1 MGTASGRFAIG
12 TLSKGTGCK
21 VETIRYYERS
31 GLLPAPARSPGGYRL
46 YGTEHLKRLAFV
58 RRARSLGFSID
69 EVRRLLDLAD
79 HHRRPCAEARR
90 VAASHLEDVRA
101 RIADLKVMEGVL
113 KDTVAR
119 CGQGTGPH
127 CPIIEALY
135 REEPGTG
142 PPDVSDGART
152 RARGDLG
159 RATPAQRPS
168 PSYASRT
175 SPHRVRRAKSN
186 SRE

>member
-1 MGTASGRFAIG
+1 MRMTPARFAIG

-21 VETIRYYERS
+21 VETIRYYERA
-31 GLLPAPARSPGGYRL
+31 GLLPAPPRSPGGYRL

-58 RRARSLGFSID
+58 RRARSLGFSIGD
-69 EVRRLLDLAD
+69 VRRLLDLAD
-79 HHRRPCAEARR
+79 HHQRPCAEARR
-90 VAASHLEDVRA
+90 VAASHLADVRA

-135 REEPGTG
+135 REEPGAG
-142 PPDVSDGART
+142 PPDVSDGASAGAQREI
-152 RARGDLG
+152 G
-159 RATPAQRPS
+159 RATPAQHS
-168 PSYASRT
+168 PGDVSRKRA
-175 SPHRVRRAKSN
+175 HRVGRTKSS

>member
-21 VETIRYYERS
+21 IETIRYYERS

-101 RIADLKVMEGVL
+101 RLADLRVMERVL
-113 KDTVAR
+113 KETVAR

-127 CPIIEALY
+127 CPLIEALY
-135 REEPGTG
+135 REEPEPGSRASG
-142 PPDVSDGART
+142 DEARAQ
-152 RARGDLG
+152 ARRVHG
-159 RATPAQRPS
+159 RATPAQR
-168 PSYASRT
+168 
-175 SPHRVRRAKSN
+175 VLRAKST
-186 SRE
+186 SRQRPVGFRKAGT

>member
-1 MGTASGRFAIG
+1 MGTASGHFAIG

-21 VETIRYYERS
+21 VETIRYYERA

-58 RRARSLGFSID
+58 RRARALGFSID

-79 HHRRPCAEARR
+79 HHRRPCAGARR

-101 RIADLKVMEGVL
+101 RIADLRAMERVL
-113 KDTVAR
+113 KETVAR

-127 CPIIEALY
+127 CPLIEALY
-135 REEPGTG
+135 REEPEPGSRG
-142 PPDVSDGART
+142 SGDKARAQARRV
-152 RARGDLG
+152 RA
-159 RATPAQRPS
+159 RATPAQR
-168 PSYASRT
+168 
-175 SPHRVRRAKSN
+175 VRRAKSTP
-186 SRE
+186 RQRAVGFRKAGT

>member
-1 MGTASGRFAIG
+1 
-12 TLSKGTGCK
+12 
-21 VETIRYYERS
+21 E
-31 GLLPAPARSPGGYRL
+31 GG
-46 YGTEHLKRLAFV
+46 
-58 RRARSLGFSID
+58 
-69 EVRRLLDLAD
+69 
-79 HHRRPCAEARR
+79 
-90 VAASHLEDVRA
+90 
-101 RIADLKVMEGVL
+101 LKV
-113 KDTVAR
+113 TVAL

-175 SPHRVRRAKSN
+175 SPHRVRRAKSS

>member
-1 MGTASGRFAIG
+1 METASGRFAIG

-46 YGTEHLKRLAFV
+46 YGTEHRKRLAFIL
-58 RRARSLGFSID
+58 RARALGFSMH

-79 HHRRPCAEARR
+79 HHRQPCAQARR

-101 RIADLKVMEGVL
+101 RIADLRAMERVL
-113 KDTVAR
+113 KETVAR

-127 CPIIEALY
+127 CPLIDALY
-135 REEPGTG
+135 RDGPATG
-142 PPDVSDGART
+142 AAR
-152 RARGDLG
+152 RGKAGPEG
-159 RATPAQRPS
+159 RG
-168 PSYASRT
+168 
-175 SPHRVRRAKSN
+175 RRGG
-186 SRE
+186 